1 MAGRSYELQKFSGK
15 VLIVR
20 NQVYHKVHI
29 EESKRDK
36 DCGTCD
42 KDTRAVEALEFV
54 ESIEKEDEKVENLV
68 KKFKELGFKDIYG
81 GTESFVQKDKTK
93 KEIIK
98 LLEEVAKQD
107 FKDYYCF
114 ICVILSFGKDGV
126 ITCIPDSDES
136 AKKPTPSMQLPVSEL
151 QECLKGD
158 KCKGLLMK
166 PKIFMLQLEDVTTDK
181 PDGSGDHETA
191 RVKPIKIPRE
201 ADFLI
206 YNCETQYVEAW
217 TDGLNRYVNDKDP
230 MEIQKLLVR
239 MNNIIHSRNVEVGMS
254 SLPVPCV
261 TSLLTKEVY
270 LGKKL
275 DQPVHS

>member
-1 MAGRSYELQKFSGK
+1 MIIFENFDLLILYSYELQKFSGK

-98 LLEEVAKQD
+98 LLEE
-107 FKDYYCF
+107 
-114 ICVILSFGKDGV
+114 GK
-126 ITCIPDSDES
+126 
-136 AKKPTPSMQLPVSEL
+136 
-151 QECLKGD
+151 
-158 KCKGLLMK
+158 
-166 PKIFMLQLEDVTTDK
+166 
-181 PDGSGDHETA
+181 
-191 RVKPIKIPRE
+191 
-201 ADFLI
+201 LI
-206 YNCETQYVEAW
+206 YMYKSIYRGSRFFHDYIFIRESKV
-217 TDGLNRYVNDKDP
+217 V
-230 MEIQKLLVR
+230 LLLA
-239 MNNIIHSRNVEVGMS
+239 S
-254 SLPVPCV
+254 S
-261 TSLLTKEVY
+261 Y
-270 LGKKL
+270 IRI
-275 DQPVHS
+275 